1 MDNTNQPLFS
11 IITPTYNAGHTIKRT
26 LDSVASQTCNLYEHL
41 IIDGKSTDD
50 TIDIVKEFN
59 NPNVILLSEKDQGIY
74 DAMNKGICIAKG
86 KYLIFLN
93 AGDKFHAADT
103 LQHYAD
109 AIRTNDNPGIIYGQT
124 YIVDDDGNYVGP
136 RHLEAPETLTL
147 NSFKN
152 GMVVCHQA
160 MAVYHKIAVLYNLK
174 YKYSSDFEWAIICLQ
189 HSKYNVGLKEVTI
202 DYLYEGATTAHH
214 KESLKERF
222 KIMCTYYGTIPT
234 ILRHIKFGCR
244 YLIRRRHASNVQ

>member
-1 MDNTNQPLFS
+1 MDNTNQPIFS
-11 IITPTYNAGHTIKRT
+11 IITPTYNAAHTIKRT

-50 TIDIVKEFN
+50 TVNIVRKYN
-59 NPNVILLSEKDQGIY
+59 KSNVFFVSEKDQGIY
-74 DAMNKGICIAKG
+74 DAMNKGICMAKG

-93 AGDKFHAADT
+93 SGDKFHTIDT

-109 AIRTNDNPGIIYGQT
+109 AIRDNGNPGIVYGQT
-124 YIVDDDGNYVGP
+124 CIVDDNGNFVGK
-136 RHLEAPETLTL
+136 RHLEAPDVLTL
-147 NSFKN
+147 NSFKD

-160 MAVYHKIAVLYNLK
+160 MAVYHKIAVLYNLT
-174 YKYSSDFEWAIICLQ
+174 YKYSADYEWTIICLQ
-189 HSKYNVGLKEVTI
+189 HSKHNVGLNEVTI
-202 DYLYEGATTAHH
+202 DYLYEGVTTAHH

-234 ILRHIKFGCR
+234 VFRHLKFACR
-244 YLIRRRHASNVQ
+244 YLIRRRHAGNVQ